1 MHTNQQ
7 YYLPVQTMHYF
18 LPSPSL
24 ACVLNLSLPPKFSLF
39 LSLNHCFFSFII
51 LVRKIITFLFVNL
64 PRYQHWDPSV
74 SDERQEDDT
83 SQAGGWFLGTWG
95 LEKQV
100 WCCDLLRVSSMI
112 TRYLNNLRIHIFLF
126 ELCYVCV
133 HGFGQESTI
142 GAAFFTEV
150 VGVKEEEEGS
160 IKFDIWDT
168 AGQERYHSLAPMYY
182 RGAAAAVVVYD
193 ITSMDSFIRAK
204 KWVLELQRQEKPNL
218 VVFLVGNKTDLEE
231 KRQVGS
237 EVEAEAYADKN
248 GLDFIETSAKN
259 DENVK
264 ELFYEIAKRVAK
276 VVPCSG
282 PTGIRLEN
290 NSGSGGSSSRSLFFC
305 CS

>member
-100 WCCDLLRVSSMI
+100 WCCDLLR
-112 TRYLNNLRIHIFLF
+112 
-126 ELCYVCV
+126 
-133 HGFGQESTI
+133 ESTI